1 MISQLHADGTLRH
14 LLTLVGLE
22 RRLVEGL
29 LERAQSYLR
38 KPGSAPARNDS
49 LSGLTVA
56 NLFSEPSTRTRA
68 SFELAAKRL
77 GAQVINLDLHLSS
90 RAKGESMLDTV
101 YTLAAMSIDVF
112 VVRDAEPNVP
122 QFVADNVGPRISVLS
137 AGEAHI
143 SHPTQGLLD
152 ALTVM
157 RHKQRLDDRVIT
169 IVGDVRHS
177 RVARS
182 AVQAFTLLGA
192 KELRLVAPAELM
204 PDASEFAGCQRFEN
218 FDQALAGTD
227 AVMMLRIQKERMAE
241 TDIPDAAAYF
251 ARFGLSAARLK
262 RARTDA
268 IVMHPG
274 PMNRGVEI
282 AADVADGPQSVIR
295 EQVTNGVAIRMAV
308 LEAVG
313 RGILLARQS
322 Q

>member
-1 MISQLHADGTLRH
+1 M
-14 LLTLVGLE
+14 
-22 RRLVEGL
+22 
-29 LERAQSYLR
+29 
-38 KPGSAPARNDS
+38 K
-49 LSGLTVA
+49 
-56 NLFSEPSTRTRA
+56 
-68 SFELAAKRL
+68 
-77 GAQVINLDLHLSS
+77 
-90 RAKGESMLDTV
+90 
-101 YTLAAMSIDVF
+101 
-112 VVRDAEPNVP
+112 
-122 QFVADNVGPRISVLS
+122 
-137 AGEAHI
+137 
-143 SHPTQGLLD
+143 
-152 ALTVM
+152 
-157 RHKQRLDDRVIT
+157 
-169 IVGDVRHS
+169 
-177 RVARS
+177 
-182 AVQAFTLLGA
+182 
-192 KELRLVAPAELM
+192 
-204 PDASEFAGCQRFEN
+204 N